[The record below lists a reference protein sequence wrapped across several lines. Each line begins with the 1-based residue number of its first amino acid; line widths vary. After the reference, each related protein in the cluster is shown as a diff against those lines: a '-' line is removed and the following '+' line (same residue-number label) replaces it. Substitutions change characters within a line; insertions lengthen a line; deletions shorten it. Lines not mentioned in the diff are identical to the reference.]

1 MKITDRGIK
10 SLKPK
15 AERYEVWEDGRT
27 GLGLRVSPAGRKSWV
42 FMYRYDGKARRMTLG
57 TYPAVG
63 LASVRVEH
71 AKAGKVLE
79 EGSDPG
85 KQLVE
90 RRKAERSAETVAD
103 LVDEYLE
110 KWARPRKRSAAEDER
125 ILRKDVL
132 PAWGRRKARDI
143 GRRDVVLLLDGIVER
158 GAPIQANRTL
168 GVIRRMFNFA
178 ISRDM
183 LDTTPVVMV
192 KPPSKENQRDRVLTF
207 AEIRIFWHGLTKARM
222 SEAVRLALKFQL
234 ATAQRKGE
242 IVNAE
247 WAEFDFEEGTWTIPG
262 ERSKNQRTHRV
273 PLSALSLSLL
283 EEVRELSGESPR
295 LFPSPRGGGSISAT
309 AVNHALRLSLPM
321 IGLEDVVPHDLRR
334 SAASAMTSL
343 GIPRLVVAKLLN
355 HIEGS
360 VTAIYDR
367 HSYDDEK
374 RHALDAWGAH
384 LEAIVT
390 ARSAPENIVRLKRM
404 RAGGGDEE

>member
-1 MKITDRGIK
+1 M
-10 SLKPK
+10 
-15 AERYEVWEDGRT
+15 
-27 GLGLRVSPAGRKSWV
+27 
-42 FMYRYDGKARRMTLG
+42 
-57 TYPAVG
+57 
-63 LASVRVEH
+63 
-71 AKAGKVLE
+71 
-79 EGSDPG
+79 
-85 KQLVE
+85 
-90 RRKAERSAETVAD
+90 
-103 LVDEYLE
+103 DEYLE